1 MTEQV
6 TPKAGIIASP
16 EVLRKQ
22 AEQLLKA
29 AEEAE
34 QKLQA
39 NTFINDILSPVRLEI
54 YQAAEKMQS
63 KLDEFIDCMDDLN
76 KAINKLKKLSV
87 NNEETTL

>member
-1 MTEQV
+1 MPEQITSV
-6 TPKAGIIASP
+6 TAAPDSP
-16 EVLRKQ
+16 EALRKQ

-39 NTFINDILSPVRLEI
+39 NTFISSVLSPVRLEI
-54 YQAAEKMQS
+54 YQAAEKMQQ

-76 KAINKLKKLSV
+76 KAINKLNDMTV
-87 NNEETTL
+87 TE